1 MLKVFHRLWR
11 KVTFC
16 FSMWNFQLRGRLHPQ
31 ISQMQ
36 TESSAGRALKDLVLP
51 KLPDLNYLRQSIE
64 EGLVNQIFIL
74 QRGKLELREPM
85 WLPYGQ
91 SLGGWDQDSRL
102 QSSTLLILYDC

>member
-1 MLKVFHRLWR
+1 
-11 KVTFC
+11 
-16 FSMWNFQLRGRLHPQ
+16 
-31 ISQMQ
+31 MQ

-74 QRGKLELREPM
+74 QRGKLELREAM

-91 SLGGWDQDSRL
+91 SLGGGTRTPDSNPAL
-102 QSSTLLILYDC
+102 CLYSMTADLFTGD